1 MANRSYSFKAVQL
14 VVDGNLIS
22 GLGEGGVSF
31 EVLSDVS
38 ETEAG
43 LDGETVSSFIRD
55 ERILATITLQQQSRA
70 NALLWAS
77 YRVQKEAVENGVERP
92 PMPFLLVDP
101 INGDTIADAK
111 AVFEGVPAPS
121 KDRQA
126 GMNEW
131 RILLPQARAQLVLA
145 AARL

>member
-22 GLGEGGVSF
+22 GLGEGGITL
-31 EVLSDVS
+31 EILSDVS

-43 LDGETVSSFIRD
+43 LDGETVTSFISD
-55 ERILATITLQQQSRA
+55 ERALITVNLQQQSRA

-77 YRVQKEAVENGVERP
+77 YRIQKEAVENGIERP
-92 PMPFLLVDP
+92 PMAVLLVDP
-101 INGDTIADAK
+101 INGDTVADSR
-111 AVFEGVPAPS
+111 AVFQAVPGPS

-131 RILLPQARAQLVLA
+131 QILLPQARGQMVLA